1 MFSVQHIP
9 EYERDLERLS
19 NYRSLGVGET
29 LGKLLSGIFNVE
41 VPMWVPGVVETLLWI
56 AVAGIVLWIIYKEL
70 VLKPARYSG
79 ADDGEYKSDMAFQG
93 TAKDADIRGHEFDKE
108 LSRALANED
117 YALAVNLRYLMALQM
132 LDERGRFTWKE
143 HKTPLMYIAEL
154 QQGRGELEQL
164 TRMFLYIKY
173 GHYAATRDVYDEA
186 VALYDTLE
194 KGGEG
199 DGE

>member
-19 NYRSLGVGET
+19 NYRSLGVGESFNN
-29 LGKLLSGIFNVE
+29 LLSGLLNVE
-41 VPMWVPGVVETLLWI
+41 APSWVPALIETVLWM
-56 AVAGIVLWIIYKEL
+56 AVGGIVVWIIYKEL
-70 VLKPARYSG
+70 VLKTLRYSG

-132 LDERGRFTWKE
+132 LDEKGRITWKE

-154 QQGRGELEQL
+154 QQGRGEMEQL

-173 GHYAATRDVYDEA
+173 GHYAATRDIYDEA